1 MADCEPSTDAQAE
14 ILDGHKGNPEQ
25 PDFESKGVAGQ
36 SADVQAELPRSK
48 SEKSAPVSEDQQP
61 ASEKEQSAD
70 HSQQLDATT
79 RPKADSEVTSLV
91 ADAISGE
98 GQTVARVQQR
108 SKVRTTVPNE
118 GVELAIGKGAL
129 EGAEPVTFGQLF
141 QQRVQEF
148 PDVAALKWKEKE
160 EGVENK
166 MVWKS
171 TTYKEYYR
179 SCIDAAKS
187 FLKVYMDFTSIQ
199 GVKSLCK

>member
-1 MADCEPSTDAQAE
+1 MADREPSTDALLKTMSDSGPSPKENQ
-14 ILDGHKGNPEQ
+14 Q
-25 PDFESKGVAGQ
+25 
-36 SADVQAELPRSK
+36 
-48 SEKSAPVSEDQQP
+48 QQP
-61 ASEKEQSAD
+61 AGFEP
-70 HSQQLDATT
+70 
-79 RPKADSEVTSLV
+79 RKAYGEVKLN
-91 ADAISGE
+91 AISGE
-98 GQTVARVQQR
+98 GQVVERGHKR

-171 TTYKEYYR
+171 ATYKEYYR
-179 SCIDAAKS
+179 SCINAAKS
-187 FLKVYMDFTSIQ
+187 FLKVNRLWYIYI
-199 GVKSLCK
+199 SLTRKLNYYIPSDIICCTIAWSGG

>member
-1 MADCEPSTDAQAE
+1 MQTITTADRELSTGAQLKTMSDSGATPQ
-14 ILDGHKGNPEQ
+14 DN
-25 PDFESKGVAGQ
+25 
-36 SADVQAELPRSK
+36 
-48 SEKSAPVSEDQQP
+48 QQ
-61 ASEKEQSAD
+61 Q
-70 HSQQLDATT
+70 
-79 RPKADSEVTSLV
+79 
-91 ADAISGE
+91 I
-98 GQTVARVQQR
+98 VARVRQR

-171 TTYKEYYR
+171 ATYKEYYR
-179 SCIDAAKS
+179 SCIGAAKS
-187 FLKVYMDFTSIQ
+187 FLKVNR
-199 GVKSLCK
+199 L